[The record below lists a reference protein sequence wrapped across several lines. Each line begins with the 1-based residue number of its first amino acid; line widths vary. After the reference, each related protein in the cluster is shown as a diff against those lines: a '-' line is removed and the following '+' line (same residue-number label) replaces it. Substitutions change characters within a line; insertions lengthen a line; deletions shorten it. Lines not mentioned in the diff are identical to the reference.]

1 MKKKENKGTGSH
13 GIGNRTVIGIIC
25 IVAALLI
32 CFGVAPVVNRISDG
46 KVAIVRVVR
55 QVDAGAVI
63 GADDVAVVEV
73 GRHNLPEGLVTKTED
88 VIGKCAKSDLYIE
101 KFVLDNGYLIDG
113 FTDEEL
119 VNRLYS
125 EMVEYSILT
134 PYLGASDID
143 EINVNAWDD
152 VVLTY
157 SDGRMV
163 KTEEHFH
170 SPGHAVDIVK
180 RLLHHSGM
188 IIDNAMPIAQGHLP
202 GNTRIT
208 AIKSPVVDEDC
219 GISVSIRPLHPQ
231 RVDRKCLIDSGM
243 ATEEIMEFLEMCV
256 RYGVSLVVAGRTSS
270 GKTTLLNALLGS
282 IPDDKRIY
290 TIESGARELFL
301 IKRNRFGEVQNNVV
315 HTLSRPSDNGA
326 YNISQEELVVAAL
339 RFDPDIVAVGEI
351 RDAEANSA
359 VEASLTGHTVVTTV
373 HSGPGEAA
381 HGRIALLC
389 QRRFELGMEVSLSQA
404 RQAFPLVVFAHK
416 CEDNSRKVMDIS
428 EVYVAPGGQAEYR
441 CLYRYNITENEYKN
455 GHFTIKGDFEKVNPP
470 SGHLCTI
477 LTRSGVPQELLG
489 RFCTGRKEAEAE

>member
-1 MKKKENKGTGSH
+1 MT
-13 GIGNRTVIGIIC
+13 RTDLWK
-25 IVAALLI
+25 ALEETQLY
-32 CFGVAPVVNRISDG
+32 ISKYYATALTD
-46 KVAIVRVVR
+46 
-55 QVDAGAVI
+55 
-63 GADDVAVVEV
+63 
-73 GRHNLPEGLVTKTED
+73 ED
-88 VIGKCAKSDLYIE
+88 KHDQLKAYIE
-101 KFVLDNGYLIDG
+101 KFVLDNGYLVDG

-134 PYLGASDID
+134 PYLGAPDID
-143 EINVNAWDD
+143 EINVNSWDD

-219 GISVSIRPLHPQ
+219 GISVSIRLLHPQ

-489 RFCTGRKEAEAE
+489 RFCTVRKEAEAE

>member
-1 MKKKENKGTGSH
+1 MT
-13 GIGNRTVIGIIC
+13 RTDLWK
-25 IVAALLI
+25 ALEETQLY
-32 CFGVAPVVNRISDG
+32 ISKYYATALTD
-46 KVAIVRVVR
+46 
-55 QVDAGAVI
+55 
-63 GADDVAVVEV
+63 
-73 GRHNLPEGLVTKTED
+73 ED
-88 VIGKCAKSDLYIE
+88 KHDQLKAYIE
-101 KFVLDNGYLIDG
+101 KFVLDNGYLVDG

-119 VNRLYS
+119 INRLYS

-134 PYLGASDID
+134 PYLGAPDID
-143 EINVNAWDD
+143 EINVNSWDD

-219 GISVSIRPLHPQ
+219 GISVSIRLLHPQ

-243 ATEEIMEFLEMCV
+243 ATEEIMKFLEMCV

-315 HTLSRPSDNGA
+315 HTLSRPSDNET
-326 YNISQEELVVAAL
+326 YNITQEELVVAAL

-428 EVYVAPGGQAEYR
+428 EVYVAPGGQAEYH
-441 CLYRYNITENEYKN
+441 CLYRYNITENEYKS

-470 SGHLCTI
+470 SEHLCTI

>member
-1 MKKKENKGTGSH
+1 MT
-13 GIGNRTVIGIIC
+13 RTDLWK
-25 IVAALLI
+25 ALEETQLY
-32 CFGVAPVVNRISDG
+32 ISKYYATALTD
-46 KVAIVRVVR
+46 
-55 QVDAGAVI
+55 
-63 GADDVAVVEV
+63 
-73 GRHNLPEGLVTKTED
+73 ED
-88 VIGKCAKSDLYIE
+88 KHDQLKAYIE
-101 KFVLDNGYLIDG
+101 KFVLDNGYLVDG

-219 GISVSIRPLHPQ
+219 GISVSIRLLHPQ

-315 HTLSRPSDNGA
+315 HTLSRPSDNEA
-326 YNISQEELVVAAL
+326 YNITQEELVVAAL

-416 CEDNSRKVMDIS
+416 CEDNSR
-428 EVYVAPGGQAEYR
+428 
-441 CLYRYNITENEYKN
+441 
-455 GHFTIKGDFEKVNPP
+455 
-470 SGHLCTI
+470 
-477 LTRSGVPQELLG
+477 
-489 RFCTGRKEAEAE
+489 

>member
-1 MKKKENKGTGSH
+1 MT
-13 GIGNRTVIGIIC
+13 RTDLWK
-25 IVAALLI
+25 ALEETQLY
-32 CFGVAPVVNRISDG
+32 ISKYYATALMD
-46 KVAIVRVVR
+46 
-55 QVDAGAVI
+55 
-63 GADDVAVVEV
+63 
-73 GRHNLPEGLVTKTED
+73 ED
-88 VIGKCAKSDLYIE
+88 KHDQLKAYIE
-101 KFVLDNGYLIDG
+101 KFVLDNGYLVDG

-134 PYLGASDID
+134 PYLGAPDID

-219 GISVSIRPLHPQ
+219 GISVSIRLLHPQ

-351 RDAEANSA
+351 RGAEANSA

-441 CLYRYNITENEYKN
+441 CLYRYNITERRTVHHCVCIFAFIDADRMHRGDCHRECVPDPRSVRAESGLVQCAHAHGCGQARACGLRIRHYYN
-455 GHFTIKGDFEKVNPP
+455 GASH
-470 SGHLCTI
+470 
-477 LTRSGVPQELLG
+477 VPIH
-489 RFCTGRKEAEAE
+489 EAH

>member
-1 MKKKENKGTGSH
+1 MT
-13 GIGNRTVIGIIC
+13 RTDLWK
-25 IVAALLI
+25 ALEETQLY
-32 CFGVAPVVNRISDG
+32 IS
-46 KVAIVRVVR
+46 KYYAT
-55 QVDAGAVI
+55 ALTA
-63 GADDVAVVEV
+63 
-73 GRHNLPEGLVTKTED
+73 ED
-88 VIGKCAKSDLYIE
+88 THAQLKAYIE
-101 KFVLDNGYLIDG
+101 KFVLDNGYLVDG

-219 GISVSIRPLHPQ
+219 GISVSIRLLHPQ

-315 HTLSRPSDNGA
+315 HTLSRP
-326 YNISQEELVVAAL
+326 
-339 RFDPDIVAVGEI
+339 
-351 RDAEANSA
+351 
-359 VEASLTGHTVVTTV
+359 
-373 HSGPGEAA
+373 
-381 HGRIALLC
+381 
-389 QRRFELGMEVSLSQA
+389 A

-455 GHFTIKGDFEKVNPP
+455 GHFTIKGDFEKVNQP

-489 RFCTGRKEAEAE
+489 RFCTVRKEAEAE